1 MPNNVPEKIQAVWK
15 LESPSTTQKVVL
27 PAGQK
32 AFNHADRA
40 VGIAHRKNNV
50 LCISSACDFSHSLG
64 HKRAVSAPNRADMIW
79 SPDQHPSAATEIVEF
94 FA

>member
-1 MPNNVPEKIQAVWK
+1 MMDQRCRLWVQAVWK
-15 LESPSTTQKVVL
+15 LESLSTTQKVIL

-40 VGIAHRKNNV
+40 VGTAHRKNNV

-64 HKRAVSAPNRADMIW
+64 QNQKGSG
-79 SPDQHPSAATEIVEF
+79 
-94 FA
+94 

>member
-1 MPNNVPEKIQAVWK
+1 MTQAVWK
-15 LESPSTTQKVVL
+15 LESLSTTQKVVL

-50 LCISSACDFSHSLG
+50 LCISSACDFSHSLDPFETCPMSTAADCQC
-64 HKRAVSAPNRADMIW
+64 KRIAR
-79 SPDQHPSAATEIVEF
+79 
-94 FA
+94 